1 MALLTDL
8 YGEKRRYAS
17 ALSKR
22 GYFALFPEC
31 QRNRNE
37 EHMNK
42 INSNY

>member
-22 GYFALFPEC
+22 GTLRFSLEC

-37 EHMNK
+37 EHTNK
-42 INSNY
+42 TIIN